1 MESITFKCRTVTP
14 LFSRSMI
21 LYGNRYLFELRPQS
35 IKGVLR
41 FWFRALAPTVID
53 INYYKE
59 KKESLIGLKKLEEA
73 IFGSTEKRS
82 PFSINVLWNE
92 KNTKSVEE
100 LISTNKYLFRNSLFG
115 LYPFRRGDPY
125 YSYLK
130 PDSKLLVKFRFSS
143 KAPKSLSEFIA
154 SLFGLVA
161 YYGGLGAKTHDGYGS
176 FSVKKIIN
184 VKAAR
189 TFADFPKQTAERLI
203 DVINEL
209 HSSSKTNLFNL
220 NENIPLLF
228 ADLKPDDFP
237 NLVHAKD
244 KEIFK
249 GRRNWREIIKETTSL
264 RNRNGE
270 PITGWAGKKL
280 DLRGRNSSK
289 DIMDNFRDVIFRKGT
304 LPNNLEIKTS
314 IMGLPINYQRIG
326 KTQRETG
333 SGSAKVNNLVD
344 GDPGRKASPLNIT
357 IQKDEAGKYFARILL
372 MASLISEKRRNGSP
386 VVSVKTS
393 NNKNFEVLGYE
404 NFDDLWNRY
413 STEGY

>member
-21 LYGNRYLFELRPQS
+21 PYGNRYLFELRPQS

-53 INYYKE
+53 INYYKGNR
-59 KKESLIGLKKLEEA
+59 ESLIGLKKLEEA
-73 IFGSTEKRS
+73 IFGSMEKKS
-82 PFSINVLWNE
+82 PFSINLLWNE

-100 LISTNKYLFRNSLFG
+100 LMSTNKNLFRSSLFG
-115 LYPFRRGDPY
+115 LYPFKRGEPY
-125 YSYLK
+125 YSYLP
-130 PDSKLLVKFRFSS
+130 PDNKLLFKFRFSS
-143 KAPKSLSEFIA
+143 KAPKSIPEFVA
-154 SLFGLVA
+154 SLFYLVA
-161 YYGGLGAKTHDGYGS
+161 FYGGFGAKSHHGYGS
-176 FSVKKIIN
+176 IHVEKTKN
-184 VKAAR
+184 VRKNRIAGSI
-189 TFADFPKQTAERLI
+189 PKQTAERLI
-203 DVINEL
+203 DVLNEL
-209 HSSSKTNLFNL
+209 HSSNETNLFNF
-220 NENIPLLF
+220 NENVPLLF
-228 ADLKPDDFP
+228 VDLKPDDFP

-264 RNRNGE
+264 RNRNGD

-280 DLRGRNSSK
+280 DLRGRNSNK
-289 DIMDNFRDVIFRKGT
+289 DIIENFRDVIYRGGT
-304 LPNNLEIKTS
+304 LPNKLEIKTS

-326 KTQRETG
+326 KTQKETG
-333 SGSAKVNNLVD
+333 RGSAKVNNLVD

-357 IQKDEAGKYFARILL
+357 IQKEEDGKYFARILL

-404 NFDDLWNRY
+404 NFDDLWNSY